1 MNELN
6 NEINQLLNL
15 AIEDLETAKIL
26 LDINRYRP
34 SISRAYY
41 SMYYAAQTLLLSIG
55 LETSTHKGVIKLLNS
70 HFTNTGKI
78 SKDIAKL
85 LKSTYDLRQSG
96 DYNADFIAD
105 SDTAKTAITN
115 AQKFIDEVQR
125 IMNLN

>member
-26 LDINRYRP
+26 VDLNRHRP

-41 SMYYAAQTLLLSIG
+41 SMYYASQALLLSIG
-55 LETSTHKGVIKLLNS
+55 VETSTHKGVIKLLNS

-85 LKSTYDLRQSG
+85 LKLTYDLRQSG
-96 DYNADFIAD
+96 DYNTDFIAD